1 MTTESPKH
9 TLWSRFRL
17 PLELKVLLALLVIIG
32 GTWGFLEL
40 GEAVNAGTT
49 KDFDD
54 GVLKAL
60 RDPGNNNDL
69 IGPPWVK
76 EVARDITA
84 LGGYFVLFFV
94 STIVCSYLVL
104 IGKWAASTFI
114 AIASLTGWLVSSLL
128 KAAFDR
134 PRPDVVEHLSHAF
147 TSSFPSGHS
156 MMSAVVYLTMGALL
170 ARFANRG
177 SVRIYCL
184 SVAIFLSGIIGCSRV
199 AMGVHYPTDVLGG
212 WTAGLVWATLCWLI
226 ARKWQ
231 KSHPGER

>member
-1 MTTESPKH
+1 MTTESPKPS
-9 TLWSRFRL
+9 LWRRFRL
-17 PLELKVLLALLVIIG
+17 PLELKVLLALLVIVG

-40 GEAVNAGTT
+40 GEAVQKGTT
-49 KDFDD
+49 QDFDNHI
-54 GVLKAL
+54 LKIL
-60 RDPGNNNDL
+60 RDPDNDKEL
-69 IGPPWVK
+69 IGPPWVH

-84 LGGYFVLFFV
+84 LGGYFVMFFV
-94 STIVCSYLVL
+94 TTIVCSYLVL
-104 IGKWAASTFI
+104 MRKWAASTFI
-114 AIASLTGWLVSSLL
+114 AIASLTGWLLSTLL
-128 KAAFDR
+128 KEFFDR

-156 MMSAVVYLTMGALL
+156 MMSAIVYLTMGALL

-184 SVAIFLSGIIGCSRV
+184 SIAILLSGLIGCSRV
-199 AMGVHYPTDVLGG
+199 MMGVHYPTDVLGG

>member
-1 MTTESPKH
+1 MTTEPHKSSLRH
-9 TLWSRFRL
+9 RFRL
-17 PLELKVLLALLVIIG
+17 PLELKVLLGLLVIIG
-32 GTWGFLEL
+32 GTWVFLEL
-40 GEAVNAGTT
+40 GEAVQKGTT

-54 GVLKAL
+54 HVLKIFRAP
-60 RDPGNNNDL
+60 DNDREL
-69 IGPPWVK
+69 IGPPWVH

-94 STIVCSYLVL
+94 TTIVCSYLVL
-104 IGKWAASTFI
+104 MRKWAASIFI
-114 AIASLTGWLVSSLL
+114 AVASLTGWLVSSLL
-128 KAAFDR
+128 KAFFDR

-156 MMSAVVYLTMGALL
+156 MMSAIVYLTMGALL

-184 SVAIFLSGIIGCSRV
+184 SVAILLSGLIGCSRV
-199 AMGVHYPTDVLGG
+199 MMGVHYPTDVLGG
-212 WTAGLVWATLCWLI
+212 WSAGLVWATLCWLI

>member
-1 MTTESPKH
+1 MTIEAPKPS
-9 TLWSRFRL
+9 LWHRIRL

-32 GTWGFLEL
+32 GSWAFLEL
-40 GEAVNAGTT
+40 GEAVRAGTT
-49 KDFDD
+49 GDFDN

-60 RDPGNNNDL
+60 RDPENSNEL

-94 STIVCSYLVL
+94 TTIVCSYLFL
-104 IGKWAASTFI
+104 MRKWAACTFI
-114 AIASLTGWLVSSLL
+114 AIASLSGWLVSSLL
-128 KAAFDR
+128 KAFFDR
-134 PRPDVVEHLSHAF
+134 PRPDVVEHLSHVY

-156 MMSAVVYLTMGALL
+156 MNSAVVYLSMGALL

-231 KSHPGER
+231 KTHPGER